1 MNQTVEEAMTPIESA
16 FSVDIN
22 SKLDWYVLFF
32 TAKYSR
38 ENGFV
43 DVCAVA
49 GVAQAQRCSMQ
60 RKKRALIKGPQECAH
75 RYAGT

>member
-1 MNQTVEEAMTPIESA
+1 MNKTVEEAMTPIESA

-22 SKLDWYVLFF
+22 SKLDWCVLFF

-43 DVCAVA
+43 DVYADV
-49 GVAQAQRCSMQ
+49 GVAQAQRWPMQ
-60 RKKRALIKGPQECAH
+60 RKKRALI
-75 RYAGT
+75 

>member
-1 MNQTVEEAMTPIESA
+1 MNKTVEEAMTPIESA

-22 SKLDWYVLFF
+22 SKLDWYVLLF

-43 DVCAVA
+43 DVYADV
-49 GVAQAQRCSMQ
+49 GVAQAQRWPMQ
-60 RKKRALIKGPQECAH
+60 RKKRALI
-75 RYAGT
+75 